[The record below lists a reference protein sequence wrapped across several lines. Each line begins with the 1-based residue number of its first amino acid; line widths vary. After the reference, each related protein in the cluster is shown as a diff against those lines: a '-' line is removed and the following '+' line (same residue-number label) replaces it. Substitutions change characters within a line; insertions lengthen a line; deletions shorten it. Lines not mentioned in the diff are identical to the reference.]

1 MTEIDSA
8 YGRAR
13 RGDHEGFSDWVR
25 RVELPLRGM
34 LRSFA
39 RSVDVEAVL
48 QEGLL
53 RMWTLAPTLELQGE
67 NASLRYATVLVRNLA
82 SNEAKRL
89 RTTDQLDHEKIEH
102 DPGLARDPDPPAD
115 PGLRRVI
122 LGCIEKMPRQPRRA
136 LLARL
141 ESDGTRRDATLAT
154 GLGMQAHTFRQNI
167 VRARRNL
174 ADCLESHGVPSTEF
188 VR

>member
-1 MTEIDSA
+1 LTEIDSA
-8 YGRAR
+8 YRRVR
-13 RGDHEGFSDWVR
+13 RGDHEGFSVWVR
-25 RVELPLRGM
+25 RVEMPLRGT

-53 RMWTLAPTLELQGE
+53 RMWTLAPTLELQGD

-82 SNEAKRL
+82 SNEARRL
-89 RTTDQLDHEKIEH
+89 RNVDQLDSEKIEH
-102 DPGLARDPDPPAD
+102 DPDLATDPDPPAD

-122 LGCIEKMPRQPRRA
+122 LGCIEKIPRQPRRA
-136 LLARL
+136 MMARVL
-141 ESDGTRRDATLAT
+141 SDGAEPDEVLAT
-154 GLGMQAHTFRQNI
+154 GLQMQANTFRQNV
-167 VRARRNL
+167 VRARRHL
-174 ADCLESHGVPSTEF
+174 ADCLESHGVPPVEY